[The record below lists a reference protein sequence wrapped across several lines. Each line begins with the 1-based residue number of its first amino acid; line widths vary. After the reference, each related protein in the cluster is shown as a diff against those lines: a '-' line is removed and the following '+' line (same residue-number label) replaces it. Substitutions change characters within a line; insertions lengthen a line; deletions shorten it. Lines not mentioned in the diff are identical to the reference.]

1 MFSVEVTTHSW
12 ESSWEMPAAVDGVG
26 GATRGEGE
34 LTEDFDFLPFLALA
48 GGDSPSLYFLQP
60 TGRPLFLGTFGVLG
74 LDTSTPAAGTGAG
87 AGAEDVAAVEA
98 GVAVGVEAEA
108 GVDGGSNGLA
118 WSAFTMFS
126 ARASLSREFRILS
139 ASESPGSQ

>member
-1 MFSVEVTTHSW
+1 
-12 ESSWEMPAAVDGVG
+12 MPAAAVDGVG

-74 LDTSTPAAGTGAG
+74 LDTSTPGAGAG
-87 AGAEDVAAVEA
+87 AGAEDGAAVEA

-139 ASESPGSQ
+139 ASESPESQ

>member
-1 MFSVEVTTHSW
+1 
-12 ESSWEMPAAVDGVG
+12 MPAAVDGVG

-74 LDTSTPAAGTGAG
+74 LDTSTPGAGDG
-87 AGAEDVAAVEA
+87 AGAEDGAAVEA

-108 GVDGGSNGLA
+108 GVVGGSNGLA

-139 ASESPGSQ
+139 ASESPESQ